1 MPALLTH
8 FVFGVQM
15 ANEVHSDL
23 FKTSEELNAFLLGN
37 QGSDPFLAR
46 HLTWPNHALAC
57 NRLHQCLHTNQIAE
71 IFSAFQEATTYLPEV
86 DTSIGQAFTLG
97 ILSHHALNKVVRPF
111 IDAQQDALIHID
123 PSLEPSRQEILSIIE
138 TDLDSWL
145 LWNQMHTTV
154 EEFYPA
160 AALEADKSTCRVG
173 GALFSQVA
181 LAMFGLN
188 IGASEYAGA
197 IADYARIYRT
207 IEKTDPTY
215 ATKLPDVLYRTEMFV
230 RPSASSYIAAMSHQ
244 ILRTDAVAAA
254 NLKRIPWKDP
264 ATNAIR
270 TESFPDLLEEA
281 SHLYQTLVHAY
292 TRNDRTGV
300 ED

>member
-8 FVFGVQM
+8 FVFGARM
-15 ANEVHSDL
+15 ANEFHSGF

-57 NRLHQCLHTNQIAE
+57 NRLHQCLHTSQIAE
-71 IFSAFQEATTYLPEV
+71 VFSAFQEATTYLPEV

-97 ILSHHALNKVVRPF
+97 ILSHHALDKVVRPF
-111 IDAQQDALIHID
+111 IDAQQDDLIHID
-123 PSLEPSRQEILSIIE
+123 PSLEPSRQEIRSIIE

-160 AALEADKSTCRVG
+160 SVLEADKSTCRVG

-181 LAMFGLN
+181 LAMFGFN
-188 IGASEYAGA
+188 IGAIEYAGA
-197 IADYARIYRT
+197 IADYTRIYHT

-230 RPSASSYIAAMSHQ
+230 RPSTSSYIATMSHQ
-244 ILRTDAVAAA
+244 ILRTNAVAAA

-281 SHLYQTLVHAY
+281 SHLYQTLVRTY
-292 TRNDRTGV
+292 TCNDRTGV